1 MPATSKA
8 QQRAAGA
15 ALAAKRGEARI
26 SDLKRAARELY
37 RDLTETELEDL
48 VATAQDGLP
57 ELAPGGDEPGLN
69 GKPAGPGGPSRDWGG
84 HPL

>member
-15 ALAAKRGEARI
+15 ALAAKRGEVRI
-26 SDLKRAARELY
+26 TDLKRAARELY

-69 GKPAGPGGPSRDWGG
+69 GMRAGRGG
-84 HPL
+84 

>member
-26 SDLKRAARELY
+26 TDLKRAARELY

-57 ELAPGGDEPGLN
+57 ELAPGGDEPGSN
-69 GKPAGPGGPSRDWGG
+69 GKRVGRGDGDG

>member
-69 GKPAGPGGPSRDWGG
+69 DKQAGPGGPSRDWGG